1 MTRPVSSRRGM
12 AVLRP
17 VVTCA
22 GLVALWA
29 ALARWGQVPPYMLP
43 APDAVARA
51 LWSGRAQLEP
61 AALTTLE
68 ETLLGLGIG
77 IGAGSA
83 LAIAMALWAPLRR
96 WVMPM
101 VLLSQAVPV
110 FALAPLLVLWFGFG
124 MTSKVVMA
132 VLVIF
137 FPVTSALGDGLRQTE
152 AGWMD
157 LARTMG
163 ATRWRVLVHI
173 RLPAAMPAFAT
184 GVRMA
189 TVIAP
194 IGAVVGEW
202 VGASSGLGF
211 LMQTANTRF
220 QTDLMFATL
229 AVLAVM
235 TVLLWWG
242 VDRLLARAL
251 YWRPAHADID

>member
-1 MTRPVSSRRGM
+1 MSGPAMHARALM
-12 AVLRP
+12 VLRP
-17 VVTCA
+17 AVTLA
-22 GLVALWA
+22 GLVAVWA
-29 ALARWGQVPPYMLP
+29 ALARWGGVPPYMLP
-43 APDAVARA
+43 SPAAVARA
-51 LWSGRAQLEP
+51 LWTQRAQLAP
-61 AALTTLE
+61 AGLTTLE
-68 ETLLGLGIG
+68 ETLLGLVLG

-83 LAIAMALWAPLRR
+83 LAIGMALWAPLRR

-124 MTSKVVMA
+124 MSSKVVMA

-152 AGWMD
+152 PGWMD

-163 ATRWRVLVHI
+163 AARWRVLVHI
-173 RLPAAMPAFAT
+173 RLPAALPAFAS

-189 TVIAP
+189 TAIAP

-220 QTDLMFATL
+220 QTDLMFAAL
-229 AVLAVM
+229 LVLAAM
-235 TVLLWWG
+235 TVSLWWA
-242 VDRLLARAL
+242 VDRVLARAL
-251 YWRPAHADID
+251 YWQPGHADID

>member
-1 MTRPVSSRRGM
+1 MTVMTGSSAMRL
-12 AVLRP
+12 LRP
-17 VVTCA
+17 LVTLA
-22 GLVALWA
+22 GLVAVWA
-29 ALARWGQVPPYMLP
+29 ALARWGHVPPYMLP
-43 APDAVARA
+43 GPDAVARA
-51 LWSGRAQLEP
+51 VWTQRAQLAP

-68 ETLLGLGIG
+68 ETLLGLALG

-83 LAIAMALWAPLRR
+83 LAIGMAVWAPLRR

-124 MTSKVVMA
+124 MASKVVMA

-152 AGWMD
+152 PGWMD

-163 ATRWRVLVHI
+163 ATRWRVLVHV
-173 RLPAAMPAFAT
+173 RLPAAMPSFAS

-189 TVIAP
+189 TAIAP

-220 QTDLMFATL
+220 QTDLMFAAL
-229 AVLAVM
+229 AVLAAM

-251 YWRPAHADID
+251 YWQPRHVDVD

>member
-1 MTRPVSSRRGM
+1 MTGVAAARTGKI
-12 AVLRP
+12 LRP
-17 VVTCA
+17 LITLA
-22 GLVALWA
+22 GLVALWWG
-29 ALARWGQVPPYMLP
+29 LGRWGGIPAYMLP
-43 APDAVARA
+43 PPAAVARA
-51 LWSGRAQLEP
+51 LWTGRAQLLP
-61 AALTTLE
+61 AALTTGE
-68 ETLLGLGIG
+68 ETLLGLVLG

-83 LAIAMALWAPLRR
+83 LALAMALWTPLRR
-96 WVMPM
+96 WIMPV
-101 VLLSQAVPV
+101 VLFSQAVPV

-124 MTSKVVMA
+124 MASKVVMA

-163 ATRWRVLVHI
+163 ASRLRVLAYV
-173 RLPAAMPAFAT
+173 RLPAAMPSFAS

-189 TVIAP
+189 TAIAP

-220 QTDLMFATL
+220 QTDLMFAAL
-229 AVLAVM
+229 VVLAAM

-242 VDRLLARAL
+242 VDWLLARAL
-251 YWRPAHADID
+251 YWRPRHADID

>member
-1 MTRPVSSRRGM
+1 MTAIMLSHAGRVIRP
-12 AVLRP
+12 L
-17 VVTCA
+17 VTLA
-22 GLVALWA
+22 GLA
-29 ALARWGQVPPYMLP
+29 AVWWGLARWGHIPPYMLP
-43 APDAVARA
+43 GPDAVVHA
-51 LWSGRAQLEP
+51 LWTQSGQLGP

-68 ETLLGLGIG
+68 ETLLGLLLG

-83 LAIAMALWAPLRR
+83 LAIGMALWAPLRR

-124 MTSKVVMA
+124 MASKVVMA

-137 FPVTSALGDGLRQTE
+137 FPVTSTLGDGLRQTE
-152 AGWMD
+152 PGWMD

-163 ATRWRVLVHI
+163 GTRLRVLLHI
-173 RLPAAMPAFAT
+173 RLPAALPSFAS

-189 TVIAP
+189 TAIAP

-220 QTDLMFATL
+220 QTDLMFAAL
-229 AVLAVM
+229 GVLAVM
-235 TVLLWWG
+235 TVLLWWL
-242 VDRLLARAL
+242 VDRVLAHAL
-251 YWRPAHADID
+251 YWQRPHVDVD